1 MRFILVAVLAASSL
15 FAARADDAEPHDFSL
30 PSLDGVEVSLSEY
43 RGQWVVVNYWAIWC
57 KPCVK
62 EIPDLA
68 ALHSRREDVTVLG
81 LAFDE
86 SGPAAIRTFL
96 EDFDMDYPILM
107 VDTFEP
113 AEGVETPMVL
123 PTTLLFDPSG
133 KEQKRFLGAV
143 TSAQIEAAIEE
154 VQPSMSSES

>member
-1 MRFILVAVLAASSL
+1 MVAAAFV
-15 FAARADDAEPHDFSL
+15 FAVAWAGDDETPEPSDFTL
-30 PSLDGVEVSLSEY
+30 PALTGEDVSLSDY

-68 ALHSRREDVTVLG
+68 ELHDRRDDLTVLG

-86 SGPAAIRTFL
+86 SEPAAIKTFL
-96 EDFDMDYPILM
+96 QDFSVQYPILL

-123 PTTLLFDPSG
+123 PTTVLYDG
-133 KEQKRFLGAV
+133 EGRQQKRFLGAV
-143 TSAQIEAAIEE
+143 TSAQIENAIAA
-154 VQPSMSSES
+154 MDGGDA